1 MMASSSKV
9 VLFKY
14 ASFMKV
20 MLAMVFIK
28 FPAKNLISTLAFFI
42 LISSISLPA
51 HAACTSTI
59 SNSSPLSTTTI
70 SSAANGQCL
79 ANTGIITTAGNGID
93 GFYDLLNISNSGTIA
108 ASGVGNGIYLDSSN
122 STITNSGSIT
132 ASDSG
137 NAVYGIWFNSG
148 SSGTLINS
156 GDISISNAAN
166 RAYGIALYSTVSSL
180 SFTNSGSISVSGATN
195 EFGVFVRGG
204 IDSFINSGSITAN
217 STGAHGIDVYT
228 PANITSLTNS
238 GSISVSGASSFG
250 IYNANGV
257 IGTFNNGQG
266 GNRSSLATTA
276 LTYNGAL
283 PTNYN
288 IIISSPTH
296 FGQLAVTGGSGTT
309 TFGIY
314 GGGVAGV
321 AASTLNKGTYS
332 SVLSG
337 VAAGNLSGATSG
349 SYNGFTWSLNNSPG
363 NIWDLIVTGASTVDT
378 QASLQNTANALRGV
392 YDIASVSMNN
402 NLNLDSNLYDVNG
415 ISVSVIGAHTN
426 VSGGVGTDMTD
437 GILVVSKKLN
447 DNFRIGAYLDQ
458 SINIVNTSGIHLSN
472 SGPAFGGFAVWNQNA
487 DQLGAQVRLSAGR
500 SSKDLTITRQVVGGS
515 EAGTGK
521 TNFDSVGVSLVGSY
535 AIETAN
541 SFVVSP
547 YAGLRYTKVSAD
559 GYTEDTSS
567 SVTAPLT
574 FNALT
579 QNTTTLLA
587 GVRANK
593 AINEKFVAYG
603 SLGLEQDINNNG
615 GGTYT
620 ATSST
625 VTGLTPIAFNP
636 SINKTRPVASIG
648 AYYNIGDRQRVTAD
662 LIWSEQAFT
671 SNNSTSAMVKYT
683 IGF

>member
-1 MMASSSKV
+1 MK
-9 VLFKY
+9 LFNVKKI
-14 ASFMKV
+14 AFATALVAGS
-20 MLAMVFIK
+20 VFSVN
-28 FPAKNLISTLAFFI
+28 AVATDY
-42 LISSISLPA
+42 
-51 HAACTSTI
+51 
-59 SNSSPLSTTTI
+59 LSVPTT
-70 SSAANGQCL
+70 AV
-79 ANTGIITTAGNGID
+79 TGIFFDTLTTPIPT
-93 GFYDLLNISNSGTIA
+93 SVTT
-108 ASGVGNGIYLDSSN
+108 VYL
-122 STITNSGSIT
+122 
-132 ASDSG
+132 
-137 NAVYGIWFNSG
+137 
-148 SSGTLINS
+148 
-156 GDISISNAAN
+156 
-166 RAYGIALYSTVSSL
+166 
-180 SFTNSGSISVSGATN
+180 
-195 EFGVFVRGG
+195 
-204 IDSFINSGSITAN
+204 
-217 STGAHGIDVYT
+217 
-228 PANITSLTNS
+228 
-238 GSISVSGASSFG
+238 
-250 IYNANGV
+250 
-257 IGTFNNGQG
+257 TFNA
-266 GNRSSLATTA
+266 S
-276 LTYNGAL
+276 
-283 PTNYN
+283 N
-288 IIISSPTH
+288 I
-296 FGQLAVTGGSGTT
+296 VGGSGTYEYVISST
-309 TFGIY
+309 N
-314 GGGVAGV
+314 
-321 AASTLNKGTYS
+321 AALSSPGLNTPQVLGATNRLAIT
-332 SVLSG
+332 LSG
-337 VAAGNLSGATSG
+337 LAVGTSFGFNPLSASFTMTNLLISDNGVLPPSGPSAT
-349 SYNGFTWSLNNSPG
+349 
-363 NIWDLIVTGASTVDT
+363 DT
-378 QASLQNTANALRGV
+378 QASLQNTAYALRGV

-402 NLNLDSNLYDVNG
+402 DLNLDSNLYDVNG

-426 VSGGVGTDMTD
+426 VAGGVGTDMTD

-458 SINIVNTSGIHLSN
+458 SINIGNTSGIHLSN

-521 TNFDSVGVSLVGSY
+521 TNFDSVGASLVGSY

-587 GVRANK
+587 GVRANR
-593 AINEKFVAYG
+593 AINEKVVAYG